1 MSGSAPSNSSKLRRA
16 AAAER
21 RGGPGTGYN
30 VHGTLGYGAKIVVA
44 CWETGTSITSTWPDG
59 ESYSTNVWDAL
70 IDSTNLPTG
79 MYVSDAWIN
88 TGGDTSTMVPACS
101 DLPAN
106 PSGYPWPSVS
116 ETGTDPRDGY
126 GYHQGQC
133 TSFAAWEIRSDRLP
147 HTKSPDGM
155 GNAYS
160 WTGLT
165 STSTPHVGEVA
176 QWDPNVH
183 GAGNNGHV
191 AYVVAV
197 YPDTNTILVYEYN
210 WTDAFD
216 NNQYLRLSERTV
228 YLNHTDYTGPPSRYL
243 KF

>member
-1 MSGSAPSNSSKLRRA
+1 
-16 AAAER
+16 
-21 RGGPGTGYN
+21 
-30 VHGTLGYGAKIVVA
+30 
-44 CWETGTSITSTWPDG
+44 
-59 ESYSTNVWDAL
+59 
-70 IDSTNLPTG
+70 

-88 TGGDTSTMVPACS
+88 TGGDTATMVPACS
-101 DLPAN
+101 HLPAD

-116 ETGTDPRDGY
+116 ETGTDPVDGY
-126 GYHQGQC
+126 GYQQGQC

-183 GAGNNGHV
+183 GAGYNGHV
-191 AYVVAV
+191 AYVAAV